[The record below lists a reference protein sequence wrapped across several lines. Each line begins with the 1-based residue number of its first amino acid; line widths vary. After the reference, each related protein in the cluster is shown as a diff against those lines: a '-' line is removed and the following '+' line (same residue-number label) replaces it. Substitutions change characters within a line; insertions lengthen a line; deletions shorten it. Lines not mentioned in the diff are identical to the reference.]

1 MKGEMNIMSL
11 RMSKSQFD
19 KLMNQNNINNK
30 EETNKNKYRNY
41 RIIINGIKYD
51 SKKEYDRHSILK
63 IKEKAGEI
71 SELKFH
77 EPCMNIILQE
87 NPQIKYEPDFCYI
100 ENNIY
105 IIEDVKGYQT
115 KEFKLKKKM
124 IINKLN
130 NNEITGI
137 FRLTKCTDGKNFK
150 IIEEYISENLKD
162 KKTPTN

>member
-1 MKGEMNIMSL
+1 MGL
-11 RMSKSQFD
+11 RISKSQFD
-19 KLMNQNNINNK
+19 KLINKNNSNANNVNK
-30 EETNKNKYRNY
+30 KNKYRNY
-41 RIIINGIKYD
+41 RITINGINYD
-51 SKKEYDRHSILK
+51 SKKEYDRHCILK

-77 EPCMNIILQE
+77 ESSMNIILQKE
-87 NPQIKYEPDFCYI
+87 PQIKYEPDFCYF
-100 ENNIY
+100 EKGIY

-137 FRLTKCTDGKNFK
+137 FRLTKCTEGTNFK
-150 IIEEYISENLKD
+150 IIEEYMSQNLKEQ
-162 KKTPTN
+162 KQS